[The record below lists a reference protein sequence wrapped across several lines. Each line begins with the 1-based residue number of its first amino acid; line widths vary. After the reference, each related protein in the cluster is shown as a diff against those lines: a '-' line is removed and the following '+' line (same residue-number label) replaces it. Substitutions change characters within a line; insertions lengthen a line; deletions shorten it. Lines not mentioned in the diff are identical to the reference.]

1 MSELN
6 YPILY
11 SLQRCPYAMRARLG
25 LLFADQT
32 VLLRNVKL
40 KNKPHEML
48 AVSPKGTVPVLYFPH
63 TDTVIDQSL
72 AIMDWALSSNDP
84 HNLLRV
90 NEPDVSNEMRRL
102 IQQHDD
108 VFIPLL
114 EQYRAAA
121 RYHDDKETSAR
132 QACESFL
139 AILEAKLEHSTF
151 LMGDTPSLA
160 DYALLPFMRQFSK
173 VDRKWFLQASYP
185 KFQQWLIAHYNNP
198 VYAKA
203 MRPYPEWLVT
213 RENVIF
219 NRES

>member
-1 MSELN
+1 MSELH
-6 YPILY
+6 YPVLY
-11 SLQRCPYAMRARLG
+11 SLQRCPYAMRARLS
-25 LLFADQT
+25 LLLANQT

-40 KNKPHEML
+40 TNKPLEML

-63 TDTVIDQSL
+63 VNKVIDQSL
-72 AIMDWALSSNDP
+72 AIMYWALSRNDP

-90 NEPDVSNEMRRL
+90 NEPDVSNEIRRL

-121 RYHDDKETSAR
+121 RYHDDKEANAR
-132 QACESFL
+132 LACESFI
-139 AILEAKLEHSTF
+139 AILEAKLTYSTF
-151 LMGDTPSLA
+151 LMGDTPSLV
-160 DYALLPFMRQFSK
+160 DYAMLPFMRQFSK
-173 VDRKWFLQASYP
+173 VDRKWFQHASYP
-185 KFQQWLIAHYNNP
+185 KFQQWLITHYNNP
-198 VYAKA
+198 IYAKA